1 MFKKNM
7 KIKHGMILAAGLG
20 KRMQPL
26 TLNKPKPLIK
36 INNLCLLER
45 AINLLIDFGVQEISI
60 NTHYLPEQIKNF
72 INEKKFNAKINI
84 SNEIDLLLDTGGGV
98 LAGTNNFN
106 DNSFFVINPD
116 TLWNKTYL
124 EEVKKL
130 EEIYFENNKP
140 SLLLVDKKLSLD
152 PSFVGDFNLQKGI
165 ISKNRENS
173 LIFTGLHITNRSFLI
188 SEKLKVFSMNKIWN
202 DLIKDKSL
210 YGLESKQKFYHL
222 NTFEM
227 YNKISNLKIID

>member
-1 MFKKNM
+1 M

-20 KRMQPL
+20 KRMQPI
-26 TLNKPKPLIK
+26 TLNKPKPLIE
-36 INNLCLLER
+36 INNISLLER
-45 AINLLIDFGVQEISI
+45 AITLLIDFGVQEIII
-60 NTHYLPEQIKNF
+60 NTHYLPEQIKSF
-72 INEKKFNAKINI
+72 INEKKFNVKINI
-84 SNEIDLLLDTGGGV
+84 SSETDLLLDTGGGV

-116 TLWNKTYL
+116 TLWNKKYL

-130 EEIYFENNKP
+130 EKVYFENNKP

-222 NTFEM
+222 NTFKM
-227 YNKISNLKIID
+227 YNKISSLKIID